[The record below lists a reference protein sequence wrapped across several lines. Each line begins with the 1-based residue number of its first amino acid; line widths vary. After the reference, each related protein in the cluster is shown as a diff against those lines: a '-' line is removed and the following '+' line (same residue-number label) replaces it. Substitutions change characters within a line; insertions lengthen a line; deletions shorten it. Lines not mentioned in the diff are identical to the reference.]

1 MSLSSE
7 LTENLVAVACLV
19 SLSGLFSGLTIGL
32 SSLDPFEL
40 EYLIKAR
47 VQEAGL
53 AKKVLRVA
61 KNYNWL
67 LTTLLLG
74 NVGINVAI
82 PIYLSKV
89 ASGPV
94 AGLVSTVLIFLFGE
108 LLPAALCK
116 KNALAVGAKTTGF
129 VRVLMMLSSPVTW
142 TIGKI
147 LDKTVGVEGRS
158 ITPRSVLMAE
168 IDALEQE
175 AGSDITANI
184 EGILLAALK
193 LPDLAVKDFFTPI
206 QDVFTTE
213 KSETVGTLTE
223 KLLNLDRIPTR
234 IPVLEDGT
242 PVGILYSKRLLK
254 RLLSNE
260 AAHQEVVGDVFTQ
273 NNIISLTTESTMQ
286 DAFEAFLQNGKTSH
300 LAFVFYNH
308 QGHKTLLGIITLE
321 DVMKSLHSIPEEE
334 VQAST

>member
-1 MSLSSE
+1 MSPE
-7 LTENLVAVACLV
+7 LTENLVAVATLV

-40 EYLIKAR
+40 EYLVKAQ

-74 NVGINVAI
+74 NVAINVAI

-89 ASGPV
+89 ASGSV
-94 AGLVSTVLIFLFGE
+94 AGLVSTALIFLFGE

-147 LDKTVGVEGRS
+147 LDRTVGVEGRS

-175 AGSDITANI
+175 SASDITKNI
-184 EGILLAALK
+184 EGILLAALN
-193 LPDLAVKDFFTPI
+193 LPDL
-206 QDVFTTE
+206 
-213 KSETVGTLTE
+213 
-223 KLLNLDRIPTR
+223 
-234 IPVLEDGT
+234 
-242 PVGILYSKRLLK
+242 
-254 RLLSNE
+254 
-260 AAHQEVVGDVFTQ
+260 
-273 NNIISLTTESTMQ
+273 
-286 DAFEAFLQNGKTSH
+286 
-300 LAFVFYNH
+300 
-308 QGHKTLLGIITLE
+308 
-321 DVMKSLHSIPEEE
+321 
-334 VQAST
+334 

>member
-1 MSLSSE
+1 MSPE
-7 LTENLVAVACLV
+7 LTENLVAVATLV
-19 SLSGLFSGLTIGL
+19 SVSGLFSGLTIGL

-47 VQEAGL
+47 CEGWKK

-74 NVGINVAI
+74 NVAINVAI
-82 PIYLSKV
+82 PIYLSKI
-89 ASGPV
+89 ASGSV

-147 LDKTVGVEGRS
+147 LDRTVGVEGRS

-175 AGSDITANI
+175 SDSDITTNI
-184 EGILLAALK
+184 EGILVAALK
-193 LPDLAVKDFFTPI
+193 LPDLLVRDFFTPI
-206 QDVFTTE
+206 QDVFTTQ
-213 KSETVGTLTE
+213 KSETVCNLATKIIE
-223 KLLNLDRIPTR
+223 KPNTPTR
-234 IPVLEDGT
+234 IPVLEDGL
-242 PVGILYSKRLLK
+242 PVGILYSKKLLK
-254 RLLSNE
+254 EIVANE
-260 AAHQEVVGDVFTQ
+260 AKTNRQVVGDVFTQ

-300 LAFVFYNH
+300 LAFAFYNH
-308 QGHKTLLGIITLE
+308 HGHETLLGIITLE

-334 VQAST
+334 VLQASV